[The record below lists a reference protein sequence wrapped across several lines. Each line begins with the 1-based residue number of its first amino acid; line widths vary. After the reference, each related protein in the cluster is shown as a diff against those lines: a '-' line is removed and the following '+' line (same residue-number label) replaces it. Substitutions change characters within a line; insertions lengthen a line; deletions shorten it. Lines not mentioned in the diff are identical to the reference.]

1 MKYIAQ
7 QLPFSTQNNDV
18 RVLMAL
24 QGGKTVLHYSSES
37 GNAELVKMLLGV
49 DGIHDVNLADKV
61 GHA

>member
-1 MKYIAQ
+1 MPGVAWHRCRCAGHG
-7 QLPFSTQNNDV
+7 DV
-18 RVLMAL
+18 CVLMAL

-37 GNAELVKMLLGV
+37 GNAELVEMLLGV